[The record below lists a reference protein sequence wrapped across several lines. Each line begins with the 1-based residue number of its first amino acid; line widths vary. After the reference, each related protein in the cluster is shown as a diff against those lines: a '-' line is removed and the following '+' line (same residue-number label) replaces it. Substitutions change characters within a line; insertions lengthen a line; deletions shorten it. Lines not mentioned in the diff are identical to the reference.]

1 MTLIDLALETKDY
14 EWAKQLYN
22 LNDEILTESNEIKCE
37 LAESKVEETKNKN
50 EDYSNLSRGDIIKL
64 LDEQNLLLP
73 YLELQ
78 EYIQGLDDDT
88 KWLIVRQCVSSNK
101 DAEIALKIIKILDQ

>member
-1 MTLIDLALETKDY
+1 MTLMDLALETKDF
-14 EWAKQLYN
+14 EWAKRLHN
-22 LNDEILTESNEIKCE
+22 LDDKILIENNEIKCE
-37 LAESKVEETKNKN
+37 LADSKVKKTKNKID
-50 EDYSNLSRGDIIKL
+50 DYSNLSRGDIIKL

-88 KWLIVRQCVSSNK
+88 KRLIVRQCVSSNK

>member
-1 MTLIDLALETKDY
+1 MTLMDLALETKDF
-14 EWAKQLYN
+14 EWAKRLYN
-22 LNDEILTESNEIKCE
+22 LDDKILIENNEIKCE
-37 LAESKVEETKNKN
+37 LADSKVGETKNKN
-50 EDYSNLSRGDIIKL
+50 EDYSKLSRGDIIKL

>member
-1 MTLIDLALETKDY
+1 MTLMDLALETKDF
-14 EWAKQLYN
+14 EWAKQICN
-22 LNDEILTESNEIKCE
+22 LDDKSLTENNEIKCE
-37 LAESKVEETKNKN
+37 LADSKVEETKNKN

>member
-1 MTLIDLALETKDY
+1 MTLMDLALETKDF
-14 EWAKQLYN
+14 EWAKRLYN
-22 LNDEILTESNEIKCE
+22 LDDEILTESNEIKCE
-37 LAESKVEETKNKN
+37 LAESKVKKTKNKID
-50 EDYSNLSRGDIIKL
+50 DYSNLSRGDIIKL

-88 KWLIVRQCVSSNK
+88 RWLIVRQCVSTNK